1 MNNKK
6 GFTLIEL
13 IAVIIVLSIIALIA
27 TPIVTGIMESSRK
40 KAYDNIVTNI
50 EDSAYKYS
58 IYNNLGYSELYKPLQ
73 LSEIQN
79 SGYLESKDIIDP
91 RNNEKM
97 DGCVA
102 YKWDVSKNQYHFVY
116 QEECDPQ
123 SLFPKVEISIPNI
136 SDIDNTEWLQEKI
149 QLEVKDAYRSYKY
162 CVSKEKKCT
171 PDKDYKGK
179 ITIQETGRNIYI
191 CVTGFMGED
200 EGLTACV
207 GPYNVDPDKPVLA
220 LKEVKTLSS
229 RITVTA
235 TCTDDISQVKSLQ
248 YSINDGAYQNS
259 NVFKNLKSGK
269 YNVKVRCIDNA
280 LHEVTANKEVTLDVI
295 PVPEIIQIS
304 QKPTD
309 TKTYPKYATE
319 RVIRITYYNENVQSP
334 KYYYSTDGENWTQ
347 LTSGTTKD
355 LTFTSNGKVYAK
367 TTDEAGNVAS
377 ASTYSVVNIDTSAP
391 STNLAVGTMYTD
403 RTTITA
409 TCSDSESGITKYEFS
424 KDNGAT
430 WIANGTNK
438 TYTFTGLTQGTS
450 YTFAVRCTNGSALTK
465 TASKSGQS
473 TTIDKAVIVQ
483 ISEEPGGM
491 AYATKRVFRI
501 TYSSTNVVSPKF
513 YYSLDGT
520 TWTEV
525 TNGTT
530 KELTFTSN
538 GKIYAKTVDPAGN
551 VANAVA
557 YSVVNI
563 DTSAP
568 SASLTVG
575 TLKTDRATLTAT
587 CSDSESGI
595 TKYEYSKDNGLTW
608 VSNGTTASYTFTG
621 LTQNKSYTYAVRCTN
636 GSGITKTASKAGSTT
651 AVPSP
656 TIAQVSQTPTGTTY
670 AQSLIVR
677 ITYYNTNVVNP
688 KYYYSLDGS
697 TWVEVTSGTTKDLT
711 FNANGKVYAKTTDA
725 AGNVASA
732 STFTVSSID
741 TSAPT
746 ASIAIG
752 NIKTDRATVTA
763 TCSDSESGITKYE
776 FSKDNG
782 STWVSNGTTNTYTFT
797 GLTQG
802 TTYNYAIRC
811 TNGSGMTKTATEAS
825 QSQVITKATI
835 TQISQ
840 TPSDTPYAQARVLR
854 ITFYSENVVSP
865 KYYYST
871 DGTNWTQLTSGTSK
885 DLTFT
890 ANGKLYAKTTD
901 ASGNTASAITFV
913 ISKMDVSAPSASLT
927 VGTIKSDRATLT
939 AVCSDSESGI
949 TKYEYS
955 KDNGSTWVANGT
967 TASYTFTGLTQSKS
981 YTYAVRCTNGS
992 GMTKTASQAASTTA
1006 VPAPTIAQSSQ
1017 NPSGTTYA
1025 QSRVI
1030 RITYTSTNVESP
1042 KYYYSTDGTNWTQ
1055 LTSGTTKDI
1064 TFTAAGKVYAKTT
1077 DATGNTASA
1086 STFVVSNMDTTAPS
1100 ASLTVGTLK
1109 TDRATLTATC
1119 SDSESGITKYEY
1131 SKDNGSTWVANGTTA
1146 SYTFTGLTQ
1155 SKSYTYAVRCTNG
1168 SGMTKT
1174 ASQAASTTAVPAP
1187 TIAQV
1192 SQTPSGTTYAR
1203 SRVIRITYTST
1214 NVTSPKYYY
1223 STDGTN
1229 WTQLT
1234 SATTKDITFTA
1245 AGKVYAKT
1253 TDATG
1258 NTASASTFV
1267 VSNMDTTAPSKPTIA
1282 LKLGS
1287 ASGSTYTSGSWTNQ
1301 DVYHIVSSSDAAS
1314 GISYYQYSHDGSTSW
1329 SNDISTLGWGSSYN
1343 SNKTQLT
1350 YRINWS
1356 GQWNF
1361 YVRAVDAAGNI
1372 SSNSDV
1378 FTVRIDKTAP
1388 TVSATVSGKTA
1399 TFTMGDSISLVGYG
1413 VNQSSSTQPSYTAI
1427 TGTTSTTKTW
1437 TASAAG
1443 TYYVWV
1449 KDHVGNVN
1457 KVSFAI
1463 ANSAFNYAATDA
1475 SYTATAACNSGG
1487 TPQNNNSCYYSSNST
1502 VCGSSPYNCNCTK
1515 VECNCTDQCVGGN
1528 ESYTY
1533 TGTCNGSDS
1542 FTAPASQGC
1551 SIANVCA
1558 GKSNCNCSCSGG
1570 DGSTVNCTTTWT
1582 YSCQKTGTRWN
1593 DCLTTNRV
1601 CGQCDSCQTC
1611 YSANSCSKTDS
1622 TYLYYTCPNGGTVSG
1637 TKCIKYTCPNGGT
1650 LSGTTCTF

>member
-13 IAVIIVLSIIALIA
+13 IAVIIVLSIIALIS

-179 ITIQETGRNIYI
+179 TTIQETGRNIYI

-304 QKPTD
+304 QKPAD

-377 ASTYSVVNIDTSAP
+377 ASTYSVVNMDTTAP
-391 STNLAVGTMYTD
+391 SASLALGTMYTD
-403 RTTITA
+403 RTTLTA
-409 TCSDSESGITKYEFS
+409 TCNDAESGIVKYEFS
-424 KDNGAT
+424 KDNGST
-430 WIANGTNK
+430 WTSNGTNK
-438 TYTFTGLTQGTS
+438 TYTFTGLKQDTN

-465 TASKSGQS
+465 TATADGKPVEI
-473 TTIDKAVIVQ
+473 TKATIKQ
-483 ISEEPGGM
+483 ISEKPGNM
-491 AYATKRVFRI
+491 PYATERVFRI
-501 TYSSTNVVSPKF
+501 TYS
-513 YYSLDGT
+513 GT
-520 TWTEV
+520 
-525 TNGTT
+525 
-530 KELTFTSN
+530 
-538 GKIYAKTVDPAGN
+538 
-551 VANAVA
+551 
-557 YSVVNI
+557 
-563 DTSAP
+563 
-568 SASLTVG
+568 
-575 TLKTDRATLTAT
+575 
-587 CSDSESGI
+587 
-595 TKYEYSKDNGLTW
+595 
-608 VSNGTTASYTFTG
+608 
-621 LTQNKSYTYAVRCTN
+621 
-636 GSGITKTASKAGSTT
+636 
-651 AVPSP
+651 
-656 TIAQVSQTPTGTTY
+656 
-670 AQSLIVR
+670 
-677 ITYYNTNVVNP
+677 
-688 KYYYSLDGS
+688 
-697 TWVEVTSGTTKDLT
+697 
-711 FNANGKVYAKTTDA
+711 
-725 AGNVASA
+725 
-732 STFTVSSID
+732 
-741 TSAPT
+741 
-746 ASIAIG
+746 
-752 NIKTDRATVTA
+752 
-763 TCSDSESGITKYE
+763 
-776 FSKDNG
+776 
-782 STWVSNGTTNTYTFT
+782 
-797 GLTQG
+797 
-802 TTYNYAIRC
+802 
-811 TNGSGMTKTATEAS
+811 
-825 QSQVITKATI
+825 
-835 TQISQ
+835 
-840 TPSDTPYAQARVLR
+840 
-854 ITFYSENVVSP
+854 NVVSP

-871 DGTNWTQLTSGTSK
+871 DGTNWTEVTSGTTK
-885 DLTFT
+885 DITFT
-890 ANGKLYAKTTD
+890 ANGKLYAKTVD
-901 ASGNTASAITFV
+901 PAGNTASATTFV
-913 ISKMDVSAPSASLT
+913 VTNIDTTAPSASISIGNVKT
-927 VGTIKSDRATLT
+927 DRATIT
-939 AVCSDSESGI
+939 ATCSDAESGI

-955 KDNGSTWVANGT
+955 KDNGTTWIANGT
-967 TASYTFTGLTQSKS
+967 TASYTFTGLTQNTS
-981 YTYAVRCTNGS
+981 YTFAVRCTNGS
-992 GMTKTASQAASTTA
+992 GITKSATTSGKPPV
-1006 VPAPTIAQSSQ
+1006 VPAPTIAQTSQ
-1017 NPSGTTYA
+1017 TPSGTTYA

-1030 RITYTSTNVESP
+1030 RITYYNTNVTSP

-1055 LTSGTTKDI
+1055 LTSGTTKDL

-1077 DATGNTASA
+1077 DASGNTASA
-1086 STFVVSNMDTTAPS
+1086 TTFVVNNMDTTAPTTPTITYNGGANS
-1100 ASLTVGTLK
+1100 CSWKNNYKITLASTDNVAVTSYQIDYDNNGTV
-1109 TDRATLTATC
+1109 DATTAAT
-1119 SDSESGITKYEY
+1119 Y
-1131 SKDNGSTWVANGTTA
+1131 VPANGTH
-1146 SYTFTGLTQ
+1146 YH
-1155 SKSYTYAVRCTNG
+1155 YVR
-1168 SGMTKT
+1168 
-1174 ASQAASTTAVPAP
+1174 
-1187 TIAQV
+1187 
-1192 SQTPSGTTYAR
+1192 
-1203 SRVIRITYTST
+1203 
-1214 NVTSPKYYY
+1214 
-1223 STDGTN
+1223 
-1229 WTQLT
+1229 
-1234 SATTKDITFTA
+1234 F
-1245 AGKVYAKT
+1245 
-1253 TDATG
+1253 
-1258 NTASASTFV
+1258 
-1267 VSNMDTTAPSKPTIA
+1267 
-1282 LKLGS
+1282 
-1287 ASGSTYTSGSWTNQ
+1287 
-1301 DVYHIVSSSDAAS
+1301 
-1314 GISYYQYSHDGSTSW
+1314 
-1329 SNDISTLGWGSSYN
+1329 
-1343 SNKTQLT
+1343 
-1350 YRINWS
+1350 
-1356 GQWNF
+1356 
-1361 YVRAVDAAGNI
+1361 RAVDNAGNASAWTATQHI
-1372 SSNSDV
+1372 HMDTAAPGIPTVTFNGGANSCSWKNNYNMTFSAIDNVGVAKFQFDHNQDGTVDREYTASSNGYNFIPESGYSTCTDRYRSV
-1378 FTVRIDKTAP
+1378 DHAGNVSAWTAVHHIHQDTTVP
-1388 TVSATVSGKTA
+1388 TVTVSVSGKVA
-1399 TFTMGDSISLVGYG
+1399 TFTIKDNISAVGYG
-1413 VNQSSSTQPSYTAI
+1413 VNQSSTTQPTYTTF

-1449 KDHVGNVN
+1449 KDQAGNVN
-1457 KVSFAI
+1457 KASFTI
-1463 ANSAFNYAATDA
+1463 AASAFSYAATDA

-1558 GKSNCNCSCSGG
+1558 GKSNCKCSCSGG

-1622 TYLYYTCPNGGTVSG
+1622 NYLYYTCPNGGTVSG

-1650 LSGTTCTF
+1650 LSGTTCVF